1 MVVNPLTKIGLTS
14 QDSHSM
20 GTFAALKIFF
30 TDLEIS
36 GPIPSPSMNETVYL
50 PVEGLGLPVYLPIEG
65 CFTVAKNLLEVFL
78 KKVFLNII
86 KKYYNCCS
94 FPICI
99 LLSTKVIQVQKKCI
113 Q

>member
-1 MVVNPLTKIGLTS
+1 MIDCTAGSGMVVNPLTKIGLTS

-50 PVEGLGLPVYLPIEG
+50 PVEGLGLPVYLPD
-65 CFTVAKNLLEVFL
+65 
-78 KKVFLNII
+78 
-86 KKYYNCCS
+86 
-94 FPICI
+94 
-99 LLSTKVIQVQKKCI
+99 
-113 Q
+113 